1 MLCDHQRAQPQAP
14 SMLLHTLAGWHITSK
29 ALCKLWIKQLRIIS
43 SVWFHGIDEKRSRQA
58 CYARVLSRCVIF
70 LGGGFTSRQL
80 KLTLHSCCCTRRL
93 KWKLRDPICSSVMT
107 VLFEGRKGSSGAAG
121 IFPCDLLAF
130 LPSPSDR
137 CVNSIISK
145 EPWINNWLWTRANL
159 KRWRNVAAAFFLS
172 IKHLKRTQ
180 ATRWLR

>member
-1 MLCDHQRAQPQAP
+1 MKKDSGMLVTCECCLDAF
-14 SMLLHTLAGWHITSK
+14 
-29 ALCKLWIKQLRIIS
+29 
-43 SVWFHGIDEKRSRQA
+43 WF
-58 CYARVLSRCVIF
+58 C
-70 LGGGFTSRQL
+70 LGGGGSFTSRKVKLPSRQL
-80 KLTLHSCCCTRRL
+80 KLTLHSCCCTWRL

-145 EPWINNWLWTRANL
+145 EPWINNRLWTRANL
-159 KRWRNVAAAFFLS
+159 KRWRNVAAAFLLT
-172 IKHLKRTQ
+172 IKHLKSTQ
-180 ATRWLR
+180 ATRWLC